1 MFPHEPAVLR
11 FRGVLGDNRVKT
23 LLAESN
29 PKSSM
34 SLNQP
39 GFKRE
44 IYESHKTVFSKGD
57 TGDAAYVIES
67 GSVEVVVDREDS
79 LHRLAI
85 ISEGEMFGEVA
96 LLDHRTRTATVRT
109 LGPTVLLRIDR
120 NYVEE
125 LLKRAD
131 PVVQY
136 LLRILLERFRSARFQ
151 ALVGV
156 QSAMS
161 EIKPDENFQ
170 PGIELQKAA
179 VRTLSLAHDLS
190 EAIDGSQLELF
201 YQPIIDLAD
210 STLAGYESLL
220 RWHHPSRGMI
230 SPDEFI
236 PIAEKTGLIHR
247 IGQWVLNQA
256 AQDWHALR
264 GTCTPRPGARPFMS
278 VNLSAPELCGAGIV
292 KSIESC
298 LGKHRMPADE
308 LRIELTETIV
318 ISNMNLISAALN
330 DLRALGVGIALD
342 DFGTGYAGLDYLQ
355 NLSFSCLKIDKA
367 FVGQLHSSE
376 KSAQI
381 IEAALSLS
389 LQMKLSTVAEG
400 IEDEKTARSLAKLG
414 CTYGQGYYF
423 ARPMPIG
430 KVTQWL
436 SEFRT

>member
-1 MFPHEPAVLR
+1 
-11 FRGVLGDNRVKT
+11 
-23 LLAESN
+23 
-29 PKSSM
+29 M

-44 IYESHKTVFSKGD
+44 IYESHKTVFLKGD
-57 TGDAAYVIES
+57 AGDSAYVIES
-67 GSVEVVVDREDS
+67 GSVEVLVGNPDN
-79 LHRLAI
+79 LHRIAI

-96 LLDHRTRTATVRT
+96 LLDRQSRSATVRT
-109 LGPTVLLRIDR
+109 LEPTVLLRIDR

-125 LLKRAD
+125 LLNRAD

-156 QSAMS
+156 QSAMA
-161 EIKPDENFQ
+161 EVKPDDSFQ

-190 EAIDGSQLELF
+190 EAIDGGQLELY
-201 YQPIIDLAD
+201 YQPIIHLAD
-210 STLAGYESLL
+210 HQLAGYESLL

-256 AQDWHALR
+256 AQDWQALR
-264 GTCTPRPGARPFMS
+264 GTCMQIDKTRPFMS
-278 VNLSAPELCGAGIV
+278 VNLSAPELCGTGIV
-292 KSIESC
+292 KSIEAC
-298 LGKHRMPADE
+298 LQKHRMPADE

-318 ISNMNLISAALN
+318 ISNMRLINTALD
-330 DLRALGVGIALD
+330 DLRGLGVGIALD

-355 NLSFSCLKIDKA
+355 NLPFSCLKIDKA
-367 FVGQLHSSE
+367 FVQQLHTSE

-381 IEAALSLS
+381 IAAALDLS
-389 LQMKLSTVAEG
+389 RQMYLSTVAEG
-400 IEDEKTARSLAKLG
+400 IEDEQTSQSLTELG
-414 CTYGQGYYF
+414 CTYGQGYHF

-430 KVTQWL
+430 KISHWISQ
-436 SEFRT
+436 FQA